1 MALQEE
7 HLGSYVPGPIIATIT
22 GLMRLILLKRPPRLL
37 GSRALDMIALH
48 IHVGRV
54 RVSFTRMV
62 ATAATI
68 GPATIKDP
76 VVVAV
81 TPPLKRSPTLALP
94 PLMLALPW
102 ES

>member
-1 MALQEE
+1 M
-7 HLGSYVPGPIIATIT
+7 II

-62 ATAATI
+62 ATVATI
-68 GPATIKDP
+68 GPATLKGP

-81 TPPLKRSPTLALP
+81 IPPLKRLANLALFPLTLALP
-94 PLMLALPW
+94 
-102 ES
+102 